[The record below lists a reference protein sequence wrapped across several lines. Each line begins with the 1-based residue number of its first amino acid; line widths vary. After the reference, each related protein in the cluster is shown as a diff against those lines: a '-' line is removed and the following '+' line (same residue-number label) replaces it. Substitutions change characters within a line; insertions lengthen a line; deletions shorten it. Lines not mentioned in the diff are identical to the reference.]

1 MDNITHS
8 LFAATLA
15 RTSLG
20 RAGRGATAALILA
33 SNAPDIDILA
43 TAGGSLKYL
52 EWHRGPT
59 HGPLG
64 ILVLGVATAGLVWTG
79 RSALDRWRPPALRG
93 VPGATFGAL
102 VMLSILGVL
111 FHVLMDL
118 PTSYG
123 TRVFSPFDWHWYAL
137 DWMPIVDIYLLVTL
151 AAGLFFGWESDA
163 ARRRNVAI
171 VLVFMSA
178 NYGLRAAAHERAI
191 GMAPRVFGPLL
202 PSRCD
207 PGPSP
212 AGSIISRWPLAAPS
226 ATSGP
231 AARCLVEIAA
241 MPDLVS
247 PFGWRLIAQLSNAVE
262 VRDVN
267 LLDPRFRTPARAGA
281 PWRLALRYPNEWTPA
296 VAQAS
301 GTRAAQV
308 FLGFSR
314 FPAVQSVVDRD
325 GVSTV
330 RWMDVRFSAGSRP
343 LGRPGDRI
351 ASLFG
356 ATVRIAASGQIL
368 DAQLGR

>member
-1 MDNITHS
+1 
-8 LFAATLA
+8 
-15 RTSLG
+15 
-20 RAGRGATAALILA
+20 
-33 SNAPDIDILA
+33 
-43 TAGGSLKYL
+43 
-52 EWHRGPT
+52 
-59 HGPLG
+59 
-64 ILVLGVATAGLVWTG
+64 
-79 RSALDRWRPPALRG
+79 
-93 VPGATFGAL
+93 
-102 VMLSILGVL
+102 
-111 FHVLMDL
+111 VLMDL
-118 PTSYG
+118 ATSYG

-137 DWMPIVDIYLLVTL
+137 DWMPIVDIYLLVAL

-207 PGPSP
+207 PGSSP
-212 AGSIISRWPLAAPS
+212 AGSIISRWPRAAPL

-231 AARCLVEIAA
+231 ATRCLVEIAA
-241 MPDLVS
+241 MPDLAS

-267 LLDPRFRTPARAGA
+267 LLDPRFRTPTGAGTL
-281 PWRLALRYPNEWTPA
+281 WRLTLRYPNEWTPA
-296 VAQAS
+296 VVQAS

-330 RWMDVRFSAGSRP
+330 RWMDVRFSAGPRP
-343 LGRPGDRI
+343 LARPGYRI

-356 ATVRIAASGQIL
+356 VTVQIAANGQIL
-368 DAQLGR
+368 DAHLGR